1 MKNTLFFAALLA
13 VSAPAVRAE
22 EGPCKADME
31 KFCKG
36 VEPGE
41 GRVVKCMK
49 EHEAEL
55 SEGCKK
61 VAGKMGEMKEKMKDA
76 AGACKAD
83 KEKFCKDVEP
93 GEGRIIKCLKEH
105 EAELSEACKAQKGR
119 KHDGK
124 GEKKDKKDKKT
135 GEHKEEKKG

>member
-41 GRVVKCMK
+41 GRVMKCMK

-55 SEGCKK
+55 SEGCKAHK
-61 VAGKMGEMKEKMKDA
+61 GGKHEGTGDK
-76 AGACKAD
+76 GNKA
-83 KEKFCKDVEP
+83 P
-93 GEGRIIKCLKEH
+93 G
-105 EAELSEACKAQKGR
+105 
-119 KHDGK
+119 
-124 GEKKDKKDKKT
+124 
-135 GEHKEEKKG
+135 EEKKG